1 MFDNLESLHIAT
13 SGSK

>member
-1 MFDNLESLHIAT
+1 MCDNLESLHIAT